1 MTLSECGG
9 HAKAI
14 GADAFAL
21 AQSGDGT
28 TLCET
33 ALNSFSLLGSG
44 SNPSLESDK
53 LNTWVLSNRTT
64 VLGTEECPR
73 FAYFVYTVDVNLQ
86 CSNIKTC
93 KIFAGNLQ
101 SNE

>member
-14 GADAFAL
+14 DADAFAL

-33 ALNSFSLLGSG
+33 VLNSFSLLGPG

-53 LNTWVLSNRTT
+53 LNTRVLSDRTT
-64 VLGTEECPR
+64 MLGTED
-73 FAYFVYTVDVNLQ
+73 FVYTVDVNLQ

-101 SNE
+101 SNV